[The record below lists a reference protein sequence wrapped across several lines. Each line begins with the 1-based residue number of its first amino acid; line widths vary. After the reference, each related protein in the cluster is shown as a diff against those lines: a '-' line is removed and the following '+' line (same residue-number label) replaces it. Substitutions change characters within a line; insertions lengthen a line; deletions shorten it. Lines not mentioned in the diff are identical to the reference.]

1 VATAEDAEQKMAGA
15 VQMAKVANTRAE
27 EAEAGLGAATAAASS
42 TELQAAAA
50 AEAVEAARSDAEV
63 SGTRHIGIRWESVDT
78 QRERERERESSWWC
92 PKAHPMSARPLTP
105 GGRVRWKY
113 VSTREVAAQHA
124 NCLNP
129 RALHSCSSGLCR

>member
-1 VATAEDAEQKMAGA
+1 MATAEDAEQKMAGA

-78 QRERERERESSWWC
+78 QRERERERERERAAGGV
-92 PKAHPMSARPLTP
+92 PKHTQC
-105 GGRVRWKY
+105 
-113 VSTREVAAQHA
+113 QHA
-124 NCLNP
+124 
-129 RALHSCSSGLCR
+129 H